1 VVVGTGVS
9 AENIQALAKVAD
21 GFIVGTSLK
30 KDGKT
35 LNPVDPRRAREFM
48 KRVRAIKR

>member
-1 VVVGTGVS
+1 
-9 AENIQALAKVAD
+9 VAD

-35 LNPVDPRRAREFM
+35 LNPVDPGRAREFM
-48 KRVRAIKR
+48 DRVRTFER

>member
-9 AENIQALAKVAD
+9 AQNIQALRRVAD

-30 KDGKT
+30 KEGKT
-35 LNPVDPRRAREFM
+35 LNPIDPGRAKAFM
-48 KRVRAIKR
+48 EKVRASGA